1 MKVSTLAFGVW
12 YLNTYFAAKKYWK
25 SQLKLLHI
33 YLTKATDLFWK
44 IFEAM
49 GCFLGPESLRF
60 VEECDNA
67 RIRRADHRSSDAS
80 KQARI
85 ARKEARAVEDEM
97 YDAEEGL
104 MYGPGIA
111 D

>member
-1 MKVSTLAFGVW
+1 
-12 YLNTYFAAKKYWK
+12 
-25 SQLKLLHI
+25 
-33 YLTKATDLFWK
+33 
-44 IFEAM
+44 M
-49 GCFLGPESLRF
+49 GCFLGSESLRF

-67 RIRRADHRSSDAS
+67 RVRRANQCSSDAS

-85 ARKEARAVEDEM
+85 ARKEARAVEDEL
-97 YDAEEGL
+97 YDVEEGL